1 MVFFCLEKITN
12 TLKYKYSRIQ
22 LLGRVIYLINLS
34 SLNKKNAFFYFKI
47 VLKFALKRF
56 FFLLLYE
63 NKPIDAVS
71 KMKKLIPIFFIIAL
85 SGCAIFVDEF
95 QSNQRQVLEYLLA
108 DLPLPKDADIIKDPT
123 VILGTGDSISG
134 RVVLVSGY
142 TPAENLIFYGN
153 ETPSTGWAL
162 VSSKVGEEITL
173 VYTKEGRYATIDI
186 SPKTNFES
194 FIEGSYGSDVMI
206 SMVHPD
212 AIAVQNPLQGLGIR

>member
-1 MVFFCLEKITN
+1 
-12 TLKYKYSRIQ
+12 
-22 LLGRVIYLINLS
+22 
-34 SLNKKNAFFYFKI
+34 
-47 VLKFALKRF
+47 
-56 FFLLLYE
+56 
-63 NKPIDAVS
+63 
-71 KMKKLIPIFFIIAL
+71 MKKLLPVFLVAAL

-95 QSNQRQVLEYLLA
+95 QSNQRMVLDYLLS

-123 VILGTGDSISG
+123 VILGTGNSISG
-134 RVVLVSGY
+134 RVVLVSSY

-153 ETPSTGWAL
+153 ETPTTGWTL

-194 FIEGSYGSDVMI
+194 FIQGSYGSDIMI

-212 AIAVQNPLQGLGIR
+212 AIAVQNPYQGLDYGNLPETP